1 MAMRAILCNITG
13 YKVRMMNPLT
23 KRARHNARRETV
35 ENYLIAGFAGAI
47 LGAMLA
53 LAI

>member
-1 MAMRAILCNITG
+1 
-13 YKVRMMNPLT
+13 MNELI

-35 ENYLIAGFAGAI
+35 ENYLIAGIAGAI

>member
-1 MAMRAILCNITG
+1 MAMRAILCSIRG
-13 YKVRMMNPLT
+13 YKVRIVNPLT

-35 ENYLIAGFAGAI
+35 ENYLIAGIAGAI

>member
-1 MAMRAILCNITG
+1 MAMQAILCSIIG
-13 YKVRMMNPLT
+13 YKVRTMNTLT